1 MLKENYSDTCLN
13 DREDFIK
20 DSSNRGERLD
30 SNPNTAKKAE
40 NV

>member
-13 DREDFIK
+13 GREDFIQ

-30 SNPNTAKKAE
+30 SNPTTAKKAE
-40 NV
+40 NL